1 MPANTV
7 QFLASIALEYAYK
20 ELIPPFEQQTG
31 IKVETA
37 WSTSVK
43 MLESLK
49 GGEIV
54 DLIGLSSQSIDA
66 LIEAG
71 AVAQGSRVDL
81 ATSAVGIGIKQGA
94 PRPDTGSLAKLLHAV
109 LAAPSVGIST
119 GPSGIY
125 LKKLF
130 EQQGIMPRLKPRLRI
145 ITSNPVGEWIADGR
159 VALGFQQMTE
169 LKPVA
174 GVDFWPIP
182 DEAQN
187 VTTFSIGT
195 HAKAPHPEA
204 TRKFVEYL
212 SSAAAGPVYA
222 KHGAKPLRG

>member
-1 MPANTV
+1 MSANTV

-20 ELIPPFEQQTG
+20 DLIPGFEKQTG
-31 IKVETA
+31 IKVETE

-43 MLESLK
+43 MLDSLK
-49 GGEIV
+49 GGQVV
-54 DLIGLSSQSIDA
+54 DLIGLSAQSIDA

-71 AVAQGSRVDL
+71 VVAKGSRVDV
-81 ATSAVGIGIKQGA
+81 ATSSVGIGVKQGA
-94 PRPDTGSLAKLLHAV
+94 PRPDTSTMAKLLEAV

-130 EQQGIMPRLKPRLRI
+130 EKQGILPQLGARLQV
-145 ITSNPVGEWIADGR
+145 ITPQPVGEWIAAGKI
-159 VALGFQQMTE
+159 ALGFQQMTE

-174 GVDFWPIP
+174 GVDFWAIP
-182 DEAQN
+182 DEAQSI
-187 VTTFSIGT
+187 TTFSLGT

-212 SSAAAGPVYA
+212 SSVAAGPVYA